1 MSKSCR
7 HGIFLK
13 RVKDSL
19 RKAWNKLDGLS
30 SRGMTR
36 LGVIRI
42 IIPALFF
49 TIFGFS
55 LIHAADK
62 IRISMTGFAGQFMTF
77 PLAQK
82 RGFLKEEGIE
92 AEIIRISA
100 AAGRAALSGGEVDY
114 STGIGGTAIG
124 GALSGIPVRVVA
136 CYVPAPVLALVAR
149 PEYKTVQA
157 LKGKTVAV
165 LIAGGVAHFA
175 ARAIARHFG
184 LDAEK
189 ELKYLAVGPPD
200 ARYAALTQ
208 GLVEAAVLGPPL
220 DFEARKQGFNILAR
234 ANDIFVF
241 PETGLVTSVNKIQEK
256 PDEIKRMIR
265 AGIKAN
271 RYIRGNRDGTIQF
284 LIEWLKLNRE
294 IATATYD
301 SVVKVYDDDI
311 NLCDKGLR
319 LVIDETK
326 KTMKLSR
333 DVPYSEIADLS
344 ILREAQ
350 RELGIQT
357 R

>member
-1 MSKSCR
+1 MR
-7 HGIFLK
+7 
-13 RVKDSL
+13 L
-19 RKAWNKLDGLS
+19 RGS
-30 SRGMTR
+30 SDAFQAFPLEDAVRN
-36 LGVIRI
+36 
-42 IIPALFF
+42 FF
-49 TIFGFS
+49 FV
-55 LIHAADK
+55 LIAILVLHVPVYAADK

-82 RGFLKEEGIE
+82 RGFLKEEGFE

-100 AAGRAALSGGEVDY
+100 AAGRAALTNGDVDY

-124 GALSGIPVRVVA
+124 GALSGIPIKVVA
-136 CYVPAPVLALVAR
+136 CFVPAPVLALVAR

-175 ARAIARHFG
+175 ARAIARHYG

-200 ARYAALTQ
+200 ARFAALSQ

-220 DFEARKQGFNILAR
+220 DFEAKKQGNNILAR
-234 ANDIFVF
+234 ADEVLIF
-241 PETGLVTSVNKIQEK
+241 PETGLVAGVRKIQDK
-256 PDEIKRMIR
+256 PDEIKRVIR

-271 RYIRGNRDGTIQF
+271 RYIRANRDGTVQF
-284 LIEWLKLNRE
+284 LMEWLKLNRE
-294 IATATYD
+294 AAGATYD
-301 SVVKVYDDDI
+301 SVVKVYNEDVGV
-311 NLCDKGLR
+311 CDKGLR

-326 KTMKLSR
+326 KTVKSPREMSFG
-333 DVPYSEIADLS
+333 DVAELA

-350 RELGIQT
+350 REMASK
-357 R
+357 

>member
-1 MSKSCR
+1 MIVPR
-7 HGIFLK
+7 RL
-13 RVKDSL
+13 RVD
-19 RKAWNKLDGLS
+19 R
-30 SRGMTR
+30 
-36 LGVIRI
+36 
-42 IIPALFF
+42 
-49 TIFGFS
+49 IFGALLTVFLVHTS
-55 LIHAADK
+55 VHAADK

-124 GALSGIPVRVVA
+124 GALSGVPIKVVA

-149 PEYKTVQA
+149 PEIKSVQA

-165 LIAGGVAHFA
+165 LIFGGVAHFA
-175 ARAIARHFG
+175 ARAVAKHYG
-184 LDAEK
+184 LDSEK
-189 ELKYLAVGPPD
+189 DLKYLAVGPPD
-200 ARYAALTQ
+200 ARFAALSQ
-208 GLVEAAVLGPPL
+208 GLVDAAVLGPPL

-234 ANDIFVF
+234 AHDVLVF
-241 PETGLVTSVNKIQEK
+241 PETGLVTSVKKIQEK
-256 PDEIKRMIR
+256 PDEIKRVIR

-271 RYIRGNRDGTIQF
+271 RYIKSNRDGTIQF
-284 LIEWLKLNRE
+284 LTEWLKLNRE
-294 IATATYD
+294 SATATYD

-319 LVIDETK
+319 LVVDETK

-344 ILREAQ
+344 ILKEAQ
-350 RELGIQT
+350 RELRIRQE
-357 R
+357 

>member
-1 MSKSCR
+1 M
-7 HGIFLK
+7 K
-13 RVKDSL
+13 RFCL
-19 RKAWNKLDGLS
+19 LL
-30 SRGMTR
+30 
-36 LGVIRI
+36 
-42 IIPALFF
+42 ALFP
-49 TIFGFS
+49 TLDIAS
-55 LIHAADK
+55 YAAEK

-100 AAGRAALSGGEVDY
+100 AAGRAALASGEVDY

-124 GALSGIPVRVVA
+124 GALSGIPIKVVA

-149 PEYKTVQA
+149 PEFKSVQA
-157 LKGKTVAV
+157 LKGKTIAV

-175 ARAIARHFG
+175 ARQIAKHYG

-200 ARYAALTQ
+200 ARFAALTQ

-241 PETGLVTSVNKIQEK
+241 PETGLVTSVKKIQEK
-256 PDEIKRMIR
+256 SEEIKRVIR

-271 RYIRGNRDGTIQF
+271 RYIRSNRDGTVQF
-284 LIEWLKLNRE
+284 LIEWLKLNRDT
-294 IATATYD
+294 AAATYD
-301 SVVKVYDDDI
+301 SVVKVYDDDS

-319 LVIDETK
+319 LVVDETK

-344 ILREAQ
+344 IIREAQ
-350 RELGIQT
+350 REMGSK
-357 R
+357 

>member
-1 MSKSCR
+1 MSKVV
-7 HGIFLK
+7 GVLLAVFLAHAS
-13 RVKDSL
+13 V
-19 RKAWNKLDGLS
+19 
-30 SRGMTR
+30 
-36 LGVIRI
+36 
-42 IIPALFF
+42 
-49 TIFGFS
+49 
-55 LIHAADK
+55 HAADK

-124 GALSGIPVRVVA
+124 GALSGVPIKVVA

-149 PEYKTVQA
+149 PEIKSVQE

-165 LIAGGVAHFA
+165 LIFGGVAHFA
-175 ARAIARHFG
+175 ARAVAKHYN
-184 LDAEK
+184 LDPEK
-189 ELKYLAVGPPD
+189 DLKYLAVGPPD
-200 ARYAALTQ
+200 ARFAALSQ
-208 GLVEAAVLGPPL
+208 GLVDAAVLGPPL
-220 DFEARKQGFNILAR
+220 DFEARKRGFNILAR
-234 ANDIFVF
+234 AHDVFVF
-241 PETGLVTSVNKIQEK
+241 PETGLVTSVKKIQDK
-256 PDEIKRMIR
+256 PDEIKRVIR

-271 RYIRGNRDGTIQF
+271 RYIRANRDGTIQF

-294 IATATYD
+294 AAGATYD
-301 SVVKVYDDDI
+301 NVVKVYNEDV
-311 NLCDKGLR
+311 NVCEKGLR

-326 KTMKLSR
+326 KTMKLNR

-350 RELGIQT
+350 REMGAKSE
-357 R
+357 

>member
-1 MSKSCR
+1 M
-7 HGIFLK
+7 
-13 RVKDSL
+13 
-19 RKAWNKLDGLS
+19 
-30 SRGMTR
+30 
-36 LGVIRI
+36 IRI
-42 IIPALFF
+42 IFSALFV
-49 TIFGFS
+49 TVFGFAPAY
-55 LIHAADK
+55 AADK
-62 IRISMTGFAGQFMTF
+62 VRISMTGFAGQFMTF

-124 GALSGIPVRVVA
+124 GALSGIPIRVVA

-149 PEYKTVQA
+149 PEIKSVQA

-175 ARAIARHFG
+175 ARAIAKHFG

-189 ELKYLAVGPPD
+189 DLKYLAVGPPD
-200 ARYAALTQ
+200 ARFAALSQ
-208 GLVEAAVLGPPL
+208 GLVEAAVLGPPY

-241 PETGLVTSVNKIQEK
+241 PETGLVTSVKKIQEK
-256 PDEIKRMIR
+256 PDEIKRVIR

-271 RYIRGNRDGTIQF
+271 RYIKSNRDGTIQF

-294 IATATYD
+294 TAMATYD
-301 SVVKVYDDDI
+301 SVVKVYDDDV
-311 NLCDKGLR
+311 NLCEKGLR

-350 RELGIQT
+350 RELGS

>member
-1 MSKSCR
+1 MIVPR
-7 HGIFLK
+7 RL
-13 RVKDSL
+13 RVD
-19 RKAWNKLDGLS
+19 R
-30 SRGMTR
+30 
-36 LGVIRI
+36 
-42 IIPALFF
+42 
-49 TIFGFS
+49 IFGALLTVFLVHTS
-55 LIHAADK
+55 VHAADK

-124 GALSGIPVRVVA
+124 GALSGVPIKVVA

-149 PEYKTVQA
+149 PEIKSVQA

-165 LIAGGVAHFA
+165 LIFGGVAHFA
-175 ARAIARHFG
+175 ARAVAKHYG
-184 LDAEK
+184 LDSEK
-189 ELKYLAVGPPD
+189 DLKYLAVGPPD
-200 ARYAALTQ
+200 ARFAALSQ
-208 GLVEAAVLGPPL
+208 GLVDAAVLGPPL

-234 ANDIFVF
+234 AHDVFVF
-241 PETGLVTSVNKIQEK
+241 PETGLVTSVKKIQEK
-256 PDEIKRMIR
+256 PDEIKRVIR

-271 RYIRGNRDGTIQF
+271 RYIRSNRDGTIQF
-284 LIEWLKLNRE
+284 LTEWLKLNRE
-294 IATATYD
+294 SATVTYD

-319 LVIDETK
+319 LVVDETK

-344 ILREAQ
+344 ILKEAQ
-350 RELGIQT
+350 RELGIK
-357 R
+357 RE